1 MIRMRPPKSKS
12 RSCLVCLM
20 NRPQVLPSR
29 PIIKLAAVVHG
40 ALFCWRPRR
49 LCRIIHLRERQTK
62 GKIVSFFSFF
72 IGRTRSANWRL
83 LFKSAAD
90 PTCDTIKIRLK
101 PSVRPGP
108 STDEMKSLKRQ
119 LSRWPKNLVYIFW
132 FIVALEVAITC
143 YSPLLCA
150 YRERQPKEM
159 TRKYERAK
167 KSIHVVWA
175 SPNWSVDRFEASH
188 GAAKLLLT
196 SVSAAAVDNFFTC

>member
-1 MIRMRPPKSKS
+1 MSNNSPAREADQGE
-12 RSCLVCLM
+12 
-20 NRPQVLPSR
+20 NR
-29 PIIKLAAVVHG
+29 
-40 ALFCWRPRR
+40 F
-49 LCRIIHLRERQTK
+49 
-62 GKIVSFFSFF
+62 FFSFF

-90 PTCDTIKIRLK
+90 PTFDTIKIRLK

-143 YSPLLCA
+143 CSPLLCA
-150 YRERQPKEM
+150 YQERQPKEM